1 MKYLL
6 TGGGTGGH
14 VYPTLAIA
22 NEIRQTRADA
32 EFLYVGHRDRLDAWV
47 VPDQGYP
54 IRFVRARSFPRTH
67 SLVPLLL
74 FAIALAVGVLQGALI
89 LLRYRPQII
98 ISTGGFVSAPVLFAH
113 GVLAKVG
120 LSRARVFI
128 YEPNAYP
135 GLLNQVTGRLA
146 QRIGV
151 AFEQAGRWFDAQKVA
166 VVGYPVRRSFLHLDR
181 TAAREKLGI
190 DQGRKVVLAFGGSG
204 GAKAINEAVLTA
216 LPRWRAA
223 GLVVIHVTGRYKGS
237 DYDAVADTEAAL
249 TEVGIEGEGDWYRR
263 LDYADEIADL
273 IAVADL
279 VICRS
284 GAGTLTEMAVSGTP
298 TLIVPLP
305 TSAEDHQALNA
316 REMERIGAAQVLYQ
330 EAFWD
335 NACIHSGLDGEK
347 LAQQVLALCAD
358 EERLQAMSAAAKTM
372 PKTNSLE
379 LITAELDS
387 LIAGQEP
394 PPLRLE
400 SAPVK
405 KSGLPTEPN
414 ALLRWVQARV
424 KEVGGV
430 AAMERGELAYLRY
443 QADRLLTS
451 EGWCEI
457 PLGRRNVGI
466 KLVAV
471 LDYQERLPLLLH
483 ILTDRTPT
491 GWMHRLCGGDFR
503 HGGIIRRNVVEH
515 GLRGLGAT
523 DAQTR
528 AALLNALGAD
538 PYFEVRAWA
547 ARALGELFAVDGDIE
562 SSLFAALDDSSP
574 EVIVQALSALGKISR
589 NPDLL
594 ARLRRFYLHSNW
606 QIREQVVLVLIEFL
620 QRGVLEPTQLE
631 RDLDQVLI
639 SMPYFKPEF
648 PLGTHLRQLADLV
661 RADQPLAASQR

>member
-14 VYPTLAIA
+14 VYPALAIA
-22 NEIRQTRADA
+22 NEIRQTRAEA
-32 EFLYVGHRDRLDAWV
+32 QFLYVGHRDKLDAWV
-47 VPDQGYP
+47 VPEQGYP
-54 IRFVRARSFPRTH
+54 IRFVRARPFPRTR
-67 SLVPLLL
+67 SLMPLLR
-74 FAIALAVGVLQGALI
+74 FAIALAVGVAQGAFI

-113 GVLAKVG
+113 GALAAIG

-135 GLLNQVTGRLA
+135 GLLNQITGRLA

-151 AFEQAGRWFDAQKVA
+151 AFEQASRWFDAQKVA

-181 TAAREKLGI
+181 LAAREKLGI

-204 GAKAINEAVLTA
+204 GAKAINEAVLAA
-216 LPRWRAA
+216 LPRWQAA
-223 GLVVIHVTGRYKGS
+223 GLVVIHVTGRYKGP

-249 TEVGIEGEGDWYRR
+249 AAMGIEGECPWYRR
-263 LDYADEIADL
+263 LDYADHIVDL
-273 IAVADL
+273 VAAADL
-279 VICRS
+279 VICRA

-305 TSAEDHQALNA
+305 TAAEDHQALNA

-335 NACIHSGLDGEK
+335 DAGIHSGLDGEQ

-372 PKTNSLE
+372 PKANSLE
-379 LITAELDS
+379 LIAAELDGLRS
-387 LIAGQEP
+387 GQHP
-394 PPLRLE
+394 PALRLE
-400 SAPVK
+400 SSPAQ
-405 KSGLPTEPN
+405 SGLPTAPN
-414 ALLRWVQARV
+414 ALLRWVQTRV

-443 QADRLLTS
+443 QADRLLAS

-471 LDYQERLPLLLH
+471 LDYQARLPLLLH
-483 ILTDRTPT
+483 MLTDRTPT
-491 GWMHRLCGGDFR
+491 GWLRRVCGGDFR
-503 HGGIIRRNVVEH
+503 HGGIIRRNVVEY

-523 DAQTR
+523 DGPTR
-528 AALLNALGAD
+528 AALLNALAAD
-538 PYFEVRAWA
+538 PYFEVRAWSA
-547 ARALGELFAVDGDIE
+547 QVFGELFTADDEIE
-562 SSLFAALDDSSP
+562 NALCAALDDGAP
-574 EVIVQALSALGKISR
+574 EVVVQALSALGKISH

-594 ARLRRFYLHSNW
+594 VRLRRFYLHPKW
-606 QIREQVVLVLIEFL
+606 QFREQVVLVLIEFL
-620 QRGVLEPTQLE
+620 QRGVLEPAQLE

-639 SMPYFKPEF
+639 SMPYFEPEF
-648 PLGTHLRQLADLV
+648 TLGARLGELADRV
-661 RADQPLAASQR
+661 RAGLPLAASQR

>member
-14 VYPTLAIA
+14 VYPALAIA

-47 VPDQGYP
+47 VPEQGYR
-54 IRFVRARSFPRTH
+54 IRFVRARSFPRTR
-67 SLVPLLL
+67 SLVPLLR
-74 FAIALAVGVLQGALI
+74 FAIVLAVGVVQGALI

-151 AFEQAGRWFDAQKVA
+151 AFEQAGHWFDAKKVA
-166 VVGYPVRRSFLHLDR
+166 VVGYPVRRSFLNLDR
-181 TAAREKLGI
+181 LAAREKLGI

-216 LPRWRAA
+216 LPLWREA

-237 DYDAVADTEAAL
+237 DYDAVADTETAL
-249 TEVGIEGEGDWYRR
+249 AEMGIEDEDDWYRR
-263 LDYADEIADL
+263 LDYADEIVDL
-273 IAVADL
+273 IAAADL
-279 VICRS
+279 VICRA

-335 NACIHSGLDGEK
+335 SASIYSGLDGEK

-372 PKTNSLE
+372 PKANSLE
-379 LITAELDS
+379 LITAELDG
-387 LIAGQEP
+387 LIAGQRP
-394 PPLRLE
+394 PALRLE
-400 SAPVK
+400 LPSA
-405 KSGLPTEPN
+405 KSGLPTAPN

-430 AAMERGELAYLRY
+430 EAMERGELAYLRY
-443 QADRLLTS
+443 QADRLLAS

-466 KLVAV
+466 KLVAA
-471 LDYQERLPLLLH
+471 LRYQERLPLLLH

-491 GWMHRLCGGDFR
+491 EWMRRFCGGDFH

-528 AALLNALGAD
+528 GALLNALETD
-538 PYFEVRAWA
+538 PYFEVRAWSA
-547 ARALGELFAVDGDIE
+547 QALGEMFTADDEIDSALC
-562 SSLFAALDDSSP
+562 AALDDSAP
-574 EVIVQALSALGKISR
+574 EVVVQALSALGKISH

-594 ARLRRFYLHSNW
+594 ARLRRFYLHPNW
-606 QIREQVVLVLIEFL
+606 QFREQVVLVLIEFL
-620 QRGVLEPTQLE
+620 QRGVLEPAQLE
-631 RDLDQVLI
+631 QDLDQVLI
-639 SMPYFKPEF
+639 SMPYFEPEF
-648 PLGTHLRQLADLV
+648 TLGAHLRELAERV
-661 RADQPLAASQR
+661 RAGLPLAASQR

>member
-14 VYPTLAIA
+14 VYPALAIA

-47 VPDQGYP
+47 VPDQGYR

-67 SLVPLLL
+67 SLVSLLR
-74 FAIALAVGVLQGALI
+74 FAIALAVGVVQGALI

-113 GVLAKVG
+113 GVLAKIG

-151 AFEQAGRWFDAQKVA
+151 AFEQAGRWFDAKKVA

-181 TAAREKLGI
+181 TVAREKLGI

-216 LPRWRAA
+216 LPLWRKA
-223 GLVVIHVTGRYKGS
+223 GLVVIHVTGRYKGP

-249 TEVGIEGEGDWYRR
+249 AEMGIEGEGDWYRR
-263 LDYADEIADL
+263 LDYANEIADL

-335 NACIHSGLDGEK
+335 NACIHSGLDGGK

-358 EERLQAMSAAAKTM
+358 EDRLQAMSAAAKTM

-400 SAPVK
+400 SPPAK
-405 KSGLPTEPN
+405 KSGLPTAPN

-483 ILTDRTPT
+483 ILTDRTPA
-491 GWMHRLCGGDFR
+491 GWMRRFCGGDFR

-538 PYFEVRAWA
+538 HYFEVRAWA

-574 EVIVQALSALGKISR
+574 EVVVQALSALRKISR

-661 RADQPLAASQR
+661 RADQPLATSQQ

>member
-14 VYPTLAIA
+14 VYPALAIA
-22 NEIRQTRADA
+22 NEIRQTRTDA
-32 EFLYVGHRDRLDAWV
+32 EFLYVGHRDKLDAWV
-47 VPDQGYP
+47 VPEQGFP
-54 IRFVRARSFPRTH
+54 IRFVRARPFPRSR
-67 SLVPLLL
+67 SLGALLL
-74 FAIALAVGVLQGALI
+74 FANALAVGVVQGMLI

-98 ISTGGFVSAPVLFAH
+98 ISTGGFVSAPILFAH
-113 GVLAKVG
+113 GALAKVG
-120 LSRARVFI
+120 LSPARVFL

-135 GLLNQVTGRLA
+135 GLLNQITGRLA

-151 AFEQAGRWFDAQKVA
+151 AFAPAGRWFDAERVA
-166 VVGYPVRRSFLHLDR
+166 VVGYPVRRSFLNLNR
-181 TAAREKLGI
+181 RVAREKLGI

-204 GAKAINEAVLTA
+204 GAKAINEAVLAA

-223 GLVVIHVTGRYKGS
+223 GLAVIHVTGRYKGA

-249 TEVGIEGEGDWYRR
+249 AAMGMAGQCDWYRR
-263 LDYADEIADL
+263 LDYADHIVDL

-279 VICRS
+279 VVCRS

-298 TLIVPLP
+298 TLTVPLP
-305 TSAEDHQALNA
+305 TAAEDHQALNA

-335 NACIHSGLDGEK
+335 DACIRSRLDGEK
-347 LAQQVLALCAD
+347 LAQQVLELCAD
-358 EERLQAMSAAAKTM
+358 AQRLQAMSAATQTM

-387 LIAGQEP
+387 LIAGQR
-394 PPLRLE
+394 PPLHL
-400 SAPVK
+400 ALPTGP
-405 KSGLPTEPN
+405 KSGLPAAPN
-414 ALLRWVQARV
+414 ALLRWVRVRV

-443 QADRLLTS
+443 QADRLLAS

-457 PLGRRNVGI
+457 PLGQRNVGI
-466 KLVAV
+466 KLVAI
-471 LDYQERLPLLLH
+471 LDYQARLPLLLH
-483 ILTDRTPT
+483 ILTDRTQM

-503 HGGIIRRNVVEH
+503 HGGIIRRNVVEY

-528 AALLNALGAD
+528 AALLQALAAD

-547 ARALGELFAVDGDIE
+547 ARAFGELFAVDDEIE
-562 SSLFAALDDSSP
+562 RTLFAALDDSAP
-574 EVIVQALSALGKISR
+574 EVIVQALKALGKISR

-594 ARLRRFYLHSNW
+594 ARLRRFYRHSNW

-631 RDLDQVLI
+631 GDLDRVLI

-648 PLGTHLRQLADLV
+648 PLGTHLRQLAELV
-661 RADQPLAASQR
+661 QADRSLAASQR

>member
-14 VYPTLAIA
+14 VYPALAIA

-54 IRFVRARSFPRTH
+54 IRFVRARSFPRTR
-67 SLVPLLL
+67 SLVPLLR
-74 FAIALAVGVLQGALI
+74 FAISLAIGVIQGAFI

-151 AFEQAGRWFDAQKVA
+151 AFEQAGRWFDAEKVA
-166 VVGYPVRRSFLHLDR
+166 VVGYPVRRSFLQLNR

-204 GAKAINEAVLTA
+204 GAKAINEAVLKA

-223 GLVVIHVTGRYKGS
+223 GLVVIHVTGRYKGP
-237 DYDAVADTEAAL
+237 DYDAVAETDAAL
-249 TEVGIEGEGDWYRR
+249 AEMGIEGEDDWYRR

-273 IAVADL
+273 IAAADL

-387 LIAGQEP
+387 LVAGQEP

-400 SAPVK
+400 SPTGK
-405 KSGLPTEPN
+405 KSGLPTAPN
-414 ALLRWVQARV
+414 ALLRWVRARV
-424 KEVGGV
+424 QEVGGV
-430 AAMERGELAYLRY
+430 EAMERGELAYLRY

-491 GWMHRLCGGDFR
+491 GWRRRLCGGDFR
-503 HGGIIRRNVVEH
+503 HGGIIRRNVVEY

-528 AALLNALGAD
+528 AALLNALEAD

-547 ARALGELFAVDGDIE
+547 ARALGELFAVDGEIE
-562 SSLFAALDDSSP
+562 STLFAALDDSSP

-661 RADQPLAASQR
+661 RADQPLAASQQ